1 MFSTLNSIQNARDC
15 FGVSIIAIAMVSG
28 LTAVSSTQTFSGR
41 SGGNSSQFRVPIVL
55 ICGNAFLIPTVARSR
70 ERQAAAKRAADRTE
84 RIKVAPPKTPYT
96 DLLQA
101 IGHSSKPS
109 ATNTATR

>member
-1 MFSTLNSIQNARDC
+1 MVQFQNARN
-15 FGVSIIAIAMVSG
+15 GVSIIALAMVSR

-41 SGGNSSQFRVPIVL
+41 SGGNASQFRVPIVL
-55 ICGNAFLIPTVARSR
+55 ICGNAFLIPTVHVLVSD
-70 ERQAAAKRAADRTE
+70 KLLPNAADRME
-84 RIKVAPPKTPYT
+84 SIRVAPPKTPYT

-109 ATNTATR
+109 GNKHRATR